1 MKTKTE
7 ISSLL
12 PFAIIIAL
20 LLAACSTTSRLPQGE
35 TLYTGVDEFKVVAA
49 DGEPVRCARPCGAEH

>member
-49 DGEPVRCARPCGAEH
+49 DGRSFPRP